1 MITQDIRSK
10 IKKIKIHTK
19 RVMQSS
25 LSGDY
30 LSAFKGSGLE
40 FDQLREYSAGDDV
53 RFIDWNSSAKMNK
66 IMVKQFIEERDR
78 TIILAIDLSA
88 STLYSSGQE
97 LRRDSIAQIAAAI
110 AFIANHNKDKIGAL
124 FFSDHI
130 EEWIAPS
137 RGNVHVGKIIEKLFS
152 ISVTG
157 PNTSPN
163 KKLHRESG
171 AQVNTRLTKQTNI
184 NEALKFLVN
193 LKKRSAVVFMLSDWI
208 DNQDEY
214 SKLLRLASCKYDFIG
229 VRLLDECE
237 RNFPDIGLLDVIDPE
252 TGQQFVL
259 DSRKV
264 KMLGKILTTRLIE
277 QKALFDKYRIDLL
290 DIALGKPFLTPLVHF
305 FSQRIRR

>member
-88 STLYSSGQE
+88 STLYSSVQE
-97 LRRDSIAQIAAAI
+97 LRRDSIAQIAAAL
-110 AFIANHNKDKIGAL
+110 AFIAQHNKDKIGAL

-137 RGNVHVGKIIEKLFS
+137 RGNLHVGKIIEKLFS
-152 ISVTG
+152 ITEALSTKI
-157 PNTSPN
+157 SH
-163 KKLHRESG
+163 KK
-171 AQVNTRLTKQTNI
+171 TNI
-184 NEALKFLVN
+184 SEALKFLVN
-193 LKKRSAVVFMLSDWI
+193 LKKRGAIVFMLSDWI

-214 SKLLRLASCKYDFIG
+214 SKLLRLAQCKYDFIG
-229 VRLLDECE
+229 IRLLDACE

-259 DSRKV
+259 DTRNIKA
-264 KMLGKILTTRLIE
+264 LDKILTTRLLE
-277 QKALFDKYRIDLL
+277 QKALFDKYRIDLV
-290 DIALGKPFLTPLVHF
+290 DIAIGKPFITPLVQF

>member
-19 RVMQSS
+19 RIMQSS

-88 STLYSSGQE
+88 STLYSSQQE
-97 LRRDSIAQIAAAI
+97 LRSDSIAQIAAAL

-124 FFSDHI
+124 FFSDHV

-152 ISVTG
+152 ITQVSST
-157 PNTSPN
+157 NTHIAH
-163 KKLHRESG
+163 KK
-171 AQVNTRLTKQTNI
+171 TNI
-184 NEALKFLVN
+184 SQALKFLVN

-229 VRLLDECE
+229 IRLLDECE

-259 DSRKV
+259 DSRKAKV
-264 KMLGKILTTRLIE
+264 LHKILTTRLIE

-290 DIALGKPFLTPLVHF
+290 DIAIGKPFITPLVHF
-305 FSQRIRR
+305 FSQRIRRSI

>member
-1 MITQDIRSK
+1 MISQDIRSK

-19 RVMQSS
+19 RIMQSS

-88 STLYSSGQE
+88 STLYSSQQE
-97 LRRDSIAQIAAAI
+97 LRRDSIANLAAAL

-137 RGNVHVGKIIEKLFS
+137 RGNVHVGKIIEKLFAITES
-152 ISVTG
+152 KTDSRT
-157 PNTSPN
+157 
-163 KKLHRESG
+163 KSG
-171 AQVNTRLTKQTNI
+171 AQKKTNI
-184 NEALKFLVN
+184 AEALKFLIN

-214 SKLLRLASCKYDFIG
+214 SKFLRVASCQYDFIG
-229 VRLLDECE
+229 IRILDRCE
-237 RNFPDIGLLDVIDPE
+237 KDFPDIGLLDVIDPE

-264 KMLGKILTTRLIE
+264 KTLHTILNARLIE

-290 DIALGKPFLTPLVHF
+290 DIAIGQPFILPLVHF